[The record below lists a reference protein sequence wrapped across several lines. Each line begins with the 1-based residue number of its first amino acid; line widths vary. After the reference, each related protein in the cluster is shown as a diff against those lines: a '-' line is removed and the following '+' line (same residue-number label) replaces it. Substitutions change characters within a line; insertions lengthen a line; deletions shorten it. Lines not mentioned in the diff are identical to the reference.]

1 MTADKWPGE
10 GNFLLNNLTA
20 KVNSTIFLC
29 KEWGILGFGSFGWA
43 WMKLAGVRVS
53 KINGVELTW
62 IFHPLVAN
70 QQSNC
75 ELRGFAQYIAVSLMH
90 ISVCTHL
97 LYGAMQNES
106 TELCSISH
114 VCSLYFPWKVYCSVY
129 IAVKPVEVLLSGN
142 LYILP
147 AGGCGLEAIRST
159 HQWYFN

>member
-1 MTADKWPGE
+1 MTRRREFFVEQLDCQGQLNHFFVERVRYPGVWQLWLSLNEIGWCESVQNKWSGID
-10 GNFLLNNLTA
+10 LNISPT
-20 KVNSTIFLC
+20 C
-29 KEWGILGFGSFGWA
+29 
-43 WMKLAGVRVS
+43 
-53 KINGVELTW
+53 
-62 IFHPLVAN
+62 N

-75 ELRGFAQYIAVSLMH
+75 ELRGFAQYIAVSLMR
-90 ISVCTHL
+90 ISICTHL
-97 LYGAMQNES
+97 LYEAMQNES

-159 HQWYFN
+159 HHWYFN